1 VECGGCAPLGGQ
13 DVGRG
18 DEHADR
24 SAERKGGDLLAR
36 LVDLDAQPIFYEDL
50 NARHGAEEGL
60 VGDDAS
66 AVATWSIAEREC
78 FGPDQHIDRDPRVRG
93 AFPRMAKS
101 RPSTRTPPLS
111 VTPGIRFMVPTNS
124 ATKGVAGR
132 A

>member
-1 VECGGCAPLGGQ
+1 MRGCAPLGGQ

-78 FGPDQHIDRDPRVRG
+78 SGRT
-93 AFPRMAKS
+93 
-101 RPSTRTPPLS
+101 STSTG
-111 VTPGIRFMVPTNS
+111 TPGSWCLP
-124 ATKGVAGR
+124 R
-132 A
+132 AWPRADRAPALPRSR